1 MSKKQLTGLGILF
14 VILVIITGGWIWLA
28 TQKNTNTASSPT
40 KRIIVTTNAQA
51 QVFNQLAIPL
61 VGVPTPGEQ
70 QTLPKRYAKLPQV
83 GNHVAPNLEK
93 MSSLKPDVVYLDSA
107 LVDDYQQKLDSDH
120 IASQTLDFST
130 LDTLKSSITTVGK
143 QYNKQSEANKLVKQ
157 LTITPVK
164 PASRPK
170 VALLMGMPGG
180 SFLVGTQHSYVG
192 DLITKAGGD
201 VIGAGDSA
209 YTNLNAE
216 QIAAENPDVIVTMA
230 HAMPDNVFKSFD
242 ALFAQN
248 NWQTFNA
255 VKNGHVYQAKEPIFG
270 MTANLNAIKA
280 FNQIKTWLGN

>member
-51 QVFNQLAIPL
+51 QVFDQLAIPL

-130 LDTLKSSITTVGK
+130 LDTLQSSITTVGK

>member
-51 QVFNQLAIPL
+51 QVFDQLAIPL

-93 MSSLKPDVVYLDSA
+93 MSSLNPDVVYLDSA

-192 DLITKAGGD
+192 DLINKAGGD

-248 NWQTFNA
+248 NWQTINA

>member
-14 VILVIITGGWIWLA
+14 VILVIITGGWIRLA

-51 QVFNQLAIPL
+51 QVFDQLAIPL

-242 ALFAQN
+242 ALFSQN
-248 NWQTFNA
+248 NWQTINA

-270 MTANLNAIKA
+270 MTANLNATKA

>member
-28 TQKNTNTASSPT
+28 TQKSTNTASSPT

-242 ALFAQN
+242 ALFSQN
-248 NWQTFNA
+248 NWQTINA

-270 MTANLNAIKA
+270 MTANLNATKA

>member
-51 QVFNQLAIPL
+51 QVFDQLTIPL

-242 ALFAQN
+242 TLFAQN
-248 NWQTFNA
+248 NWQTINA

>member
-107 LVDDYQQKLDSDH
+107 LVDDYQQKLDSNH

-242 ALFAQN
+242 ALFSQN
-248 NWQTFNA
+248 NWQTINA

-270 MTANLNAIKA
+270 MTANLNATKA

>member
-51 QVFNQLAIPL
+51 QVFDQLAIPL

-255 VKNGHVYQAKEPIFG
+255 VKNGHVYQAQEPIFG

>member
-242 ALFAQN
+242 ALFSQN
-248 NWQTFNA
+248 NWQTINA

-270 MTANLNAIKA
+270 MTANLNATKA

>member
-28 TQKNTNTASSPT
+28 TQKNTNTASSQT

-51 QVFNQLAIPL
+51 QVFDQLAIPL

-248 NWQTFNA
+248 NWQTINA